1 MPVSRIYCGHTFF
14 FKFHKE
20 LSFSFLFFLFFWGGE
35 VCIKAKQAC
44 FVLLVLQ
51 RLYKG
56 QGSWLNPYFL
66 QRFRWRVFSKLA
78 FYPQFYEG

>member
-14 FKFHKE
+14 F
-20 LSFSFLFFLFFWGGE
+20 SFFIKSCLFVLFFVFVLE

-44 FVLLVLQ
+44 FVLPVLQ